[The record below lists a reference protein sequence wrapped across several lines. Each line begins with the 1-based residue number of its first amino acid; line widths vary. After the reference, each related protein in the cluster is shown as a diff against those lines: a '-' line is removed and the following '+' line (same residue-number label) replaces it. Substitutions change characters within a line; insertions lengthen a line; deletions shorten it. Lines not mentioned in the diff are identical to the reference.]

1 MIDRNMI
8 DLDKKL
14 FEEQEQKTRDRD
26 LRSKQIRQETLQ
38 QELDMKQL
46 ANNKKVSFGFY
57 LFKDI

>member
-38 QELDMKQL
+38 QELDMK
-46 ANNKKVSFGFY
+46 
-57 LFKDI
+57 

>member
-38 QELDMKQL
+38 QELNLEDPFR
-46 ANNKKVSFGFY
+46 N
-57 LFKDI
+57 D